1 MSGSWQNDSGN
12 GGPFHAAHAEPEILP
27 PEGSPEAAER
37 PQPYYDQP
45 QPQPIPPPQRN
56 RPRWAYAPATYVLVG
71 INCAV
76 FLGMLFSGVS
86 ILGPTPEQ
94 LLNWGADYGPY
105 VLVLDQWWRLLTAT
119 FVHIGI
125 IHLAT
130 NMWCLWN
137 LGLLGEPLMGPF
149 GMAATYFLTGIAGN
163 LLSTAVH
170 PGVPG
175 GGSGIV
181 GAGASG
187 AVFGL
192 AGALIVLLKSPL
204 LPLPR
209 VEVQRLRRSV
219 IWFAV
224 LNFVIG
230 AGTWVARTSIQIDN
244 MAHLGG
250 FLSGLAFAVPLV
262 PRIGARREVFL
273 RRRWFAVLGM
283 GFLLLLVAFGV
294 HSFYMGGR

>member
-1 MSGSWQNDSGN
+1 MTESWQNHTGN

-27 PEGSPEAAER
+27 PEGSPEAAEEAR
-37 PQPYYDQP
+37 QQAYYYQPP
-45 QPQPIPPPQRN
+45 PPPMPPQRK
-56 RPRWAYAPATYVLVG
+56 PRWAYAPATYILVG
-71 INCAV
+71 INCLV
-76 FLGMLFSGVS
+76 FLGMLLGGVS
-86 ILGPTPEQ
+86 VVAPTPEQ
-94 LLNWGADYGPY
+94 LLAWGADYGPY
-105 VLVLDQWWRLLTAT
+105 VLVLGEWWRLLTAT
-119 FVHIGI
+119 FVHVGL

-149 GMAATYFLTGIAGN
+149 GMLAAYVLTGVAGN

-175 GGSGIV
+175 GSGGIV

-204 LPLPR
+204 LPLPPT
-209 VEVQRLRRSV
+209 EVQRLRKSV

-230 AGTWVARTSIQIDN
+230 AGTWIARTSLQIDN

-283 GFLLLLVAFGV
+283 SFLLLLIAFGV

>member
-1 MSGSWQNDSGN
+1 MNESWQNNTGY
-12 GGPFHAAHAEPEILP
+12 GRPVHAAYRDPEILP
-27 PEGSPEAAER
+27 PESGSGTVEGQQQAYYYES
-37 PQPYYDQP
+37 PQPVPP
-45 QPQPIPPPQRN
+45 QPRPK
-56 RPRWAYAPATYVLVG
+56 PRWAYAPATYVLVG
-71 INCAV
+71 INCLV
-76 FLGMLFSGVS
+76 FLGMLFSGISVVA
-86 ILGPTPEQ
+86 PTPEQ

-105 VLVLDQWWRLLTAT
+105 VLILGEWWRLLTAT
-119 FVHIGI
+119 FVHVGI
-125 IHLAT
+125 VHLAT

-137 LGLLGEPLMGPF
+137 LGLLGEPLVGPF
-149 GMAATYFLTGIAGN
+149 GMVAAYLLTGIGGN
-163 LLSTAVH
+163 LLSTAIH

-175 GGSGIV
+175 GSGGIV

-192 AGALIVLLKSPL
+192 AGVLILLLKSPL
-204 LPLPR
+204 LPLPKM
-209 VEVQRLRRSV
+209 EVQRLRKSV

-230 AGTWVARTSIQIDN
+230 AGTWIARTSIQIDN

-262 PRIGARREVFL
+262 PRIGARRELFL

-283 GFLLLLVAFGV
+283 SFLLLLLAFGV
-294 HSFYMGGR
+294 HSFYVGGR

>member
-1 MSGSWQNDSGN
+1 MNESWQNNRGD
-12 GGPFHAAHAEPEILP
+12 GGPFHAAHADPEILP
-27 PEGSPEAAER
+27 PEGSPGVAEEQR
-37 PQPYYDQP
+37 QAYYYH
-45 QPQPIPPPQRN
+45 PPPQPEPQER
-56 RPRWAYAPATYVLVG
+56 RKPRWAYAPATYILVG
-71 INCAV
+71 INCLV
-76 FLGMLFSGVS
+76 FLGMAFSGVS
-86 ILGPTPEQ
+86 IVAPTPEQ
-94 LLNWGADYGPY
+94 LLTWGADYGPY
-105 VLVLDQWWRLLTAT
+105 VLVLGEWWRLLTAT
-119 FVHIGI
+119 FVHVGI

-137 LGLLGEPLMGPF
+137 LGLLGEPLLGPF
-149 GMAATYFLTGIAGN
+149 GMLAAYVLTGIGGN
-163 LLSTAVH
+163 LLSTAIH

-175 GGSGIV
+175 GSGGIV

-204 LPLPR
+204 LPLPKI
-209 VEVQRLRRSV
+209 EVQRLRKSV

-230 AGTWVARTSIQIDN
+230 AGTWIARTSLQIDS

-283 GFLLLLVAFGV
+283 SFLRLLRAFGV

>member
-1 MSGSWQNDSGN
+1 
-12 GGPFHAAHAEPEILP
+12 
-27 PEGSPEAAER
+27 
-37 PQPYYDQP
+37 
-45 QPQPIPPPQRN
+45 
-56 RPRWAYAPATYVLVG
+56 LVV

-76 FLGMLFSGVS
+76 FGVMILSGVS
-86 ILGPTPEQ
+86 IGSPTVDQ
-94 LLNWGADYGPY
+94 LMRFGADNAGS
-105 VLVLDQWWRLLTAT
+105 VLINGEWWRIVTAM
-119 FVHIGI
+119 FVHVGI
-125 IHLAT
+125 LHLAT

-149 GMAATYFLTGIAGN
+149 GMLAAYILTGIGGN
-163 LLSTAVH
+163 LLSTAIH

-175 GGSGIV
+175 GSGGIV

-192 AGALIVLLKSPL
+192 AGALILLLKSPL
-204 LPLPR
+204 LPLPKI
-209 VEVQRLRRSV
+209 EVQRLRKSV

-230 AGTWVARTSIQIDN
+230 AGTWIARTSLQIDN

-250 FLSGLAFAVPLV
+250 FLSGLAFALPLV

-283 GFLLLLVAFGV
+283 SFLLLLLAFGV

>member
-1 MSGSWQNDSGN
+1 MDFSWRKNEESGR
-12 GGPFHAAHAEPEILP
+12 GPFRATTPVDPEILP
-27 PEGSPEAAER
+27 PEGREETGRA
-37 PQPYYDQP
+37 YYQP
-45 QPQPIPPPQRN
+45 QPEPMPSPPQQPR
-56 RPRWAYAPATYVLVG
+56 RPRWAYAPATYILVA
-71 INCAV
+71 INCLV
-76 FLGMLFSGVS
+76 FLGMSLSGIS
-86 ILGPTPEQ
+86 IVAPTPEQ
-94 LLNWGADYGPY
+94 LLTWGADYGPA
-105 VLVLDQWWRLLTAT
+105 VLVMGEWWRLLTAT
-119 FVHIGI
+119 FVHVGI

-137 LGLLGEPLMGPF
+137 LGLLGEPLLGPF
-149 GMAATYFLTGIAGN
+149 GMLAAYVLTGIGGN

-170 PGVPG
+170 PGVA
-175 GGSGIV
+175 GGSGGIV

-192 AGALIVLLKSPL
+192 AGVLILLLKSPL
-204 LPLPR
+204 LPLPQI
-209 VEVQRLRRSV
+209 EVQRLRRSV

-230 AGTWVARTSIQIDN
+230 AGTWFARTSLQIDN

-250 FLSGLAFAVPLV
+250 FLSGLAFALPLV
-262 PRIGARREVFL
+262 PRIGARREVFI

-283 GFLLLLVAFGV
+283 SFLLLLVAFGI